1 MKQQQQQRQRIEKM
15 ENSFN
20 EMSQELQNLETALEQ
35 WIEKMPLYDDIIKYY
50 LGEDWI
56 KDYEASNKEDFP
68 SPEELS
74 HGVLAEDTIFNEMTR
89 HREIAIQLLKIGT
102 KMLEA

>member
-20 EMSQELQNLETALEQ
+20 EMSQELKNLETALEQ

-50 LGEDWI
+50 IGEDWI

>member
-20 EMSQELQNLETALEQ
+20 EMSQELQNLETDLEQ

-50 LGEDWI
+50 IGEDWI